1 MDLEL
6 RVAYVWYKKTWVK
19 NFSSAKTKFH
29 PQLVRFFLFNTSIFQ
44 FFSSKPSDPKA
55 DDFMDAFHQCRCR
68 GAEGVNAISSATM
81 RNILHL
87 DVEVSW
93 YWKYELGFFNKTPL
107 YVGLCLRKL
116 NFRCWNVDALG
127 QDLWK
132 YIRSI
137 KPKGNDHND
146 QHAVWSWSNISNNCD
161 PQKDALM
168 FYFTLPFRNTVC
180 EDVSYWLNNGNYQL
194 DGDKRYGDDPSWQG
208 DSLEADLPKIKN
220 PTCEMHFT
228 IVPHPHGIG
237 YLPGSPLAVEYDA
250 HGCCVGESPNH
261 WFRQLYIVDIATCW
275 CCRNFVYI
283 LHDITWLLQLW
294 RGYQA

>member
-1 MDLEL
+1 M
-6 RVAYVWYKKTWVK
+6 
-19 NFSSAKTKFH
+19 
-29 PQLVRFFLFNTSIFQ
+29 FNTCIFQ

-93 YWKYELGFFNKTPL
+93 YWKYVGSFLNKTPL

-116 NFRCWNVDALG
+116 NFRWWNVDALG

-146 QHAVWSWSNISNNCD
+146 QHAVWSWSIISNNCD
-161 PQKDALM
+161 PQKDAWCFISHFRFGIL
-168 FYFTLPFRNTVC
+168 FVKVSAIDFTMVTTNWTETRDMEMIPVGKGTALRPTYQRSKIQPAKCILPLSPIPVASKFC
-180 EDVSYWLNNGNYQL
+180 L
-194 DGDKRYGDDPSWQG
+194 DRLDRCGMSWC
-208 DSLEADLPKIKN
+208 S
-220 PTCEMHFT
+220 
-228 IVPHPHGIG
+228 
-237 YLPGSPLAVEYDA
+237 
-250 HGCCVGESPNH
+250 
-261 WFRQLYIVDIATCW
+261 
-275 CCRNFVYI
+275 
-283 LHDITWLLQLW
+283 WLLCRRESQPLVSPTIHSW
-294 RGYQA
+294 YSNMLFEFRAYIAWYNMTIAVVEGISSLDF